1 MTKWIWTV
9 ASFNG
14 IAGVY
19 ARGWGSAV
27 KVEGCTISNN
37 SWQGATCAHGGY
49 VEVHNSWVE
58 KNGMAGVCAFGE
70 GSRLQVANAD
80 ISLNQL
86 GVAVE
91 LGGRGNVVRSRLV
104 SNEEAGAFTSDQGSY
119 ISLETCQIEE
129 NLIGVV
135 AEEEGEVFLEGCILR
150 HNTFKQYS
158 QLGQRPKVPS

>member
-1 MTKWIWTV
+1 MVQSLNLKILNQ

-70 GSRLQVANAD
+70 GSRC
-80 ISLNQL
+80 
-86 GVAVE
+86 
-91 LGGRGNVVRSRLV
+91 V
-104 SNEEAGAFTSDQGSY
+104 STT
-119 ISLETCQIEE
+119 IETIF
-129 NLIGVV
+129 
-135 AEEEGEVFLEGCILR
+135 GER
-150 HNTFKQYS
+150 D
-158 QLGQRPKVPS
+158 